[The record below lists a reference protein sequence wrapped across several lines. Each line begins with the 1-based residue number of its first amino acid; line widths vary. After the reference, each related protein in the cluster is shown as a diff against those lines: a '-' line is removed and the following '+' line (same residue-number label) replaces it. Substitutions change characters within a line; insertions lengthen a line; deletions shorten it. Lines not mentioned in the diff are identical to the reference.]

1 MVKKLTELD
10 HDSIGRYQPDQD
22 NVDKKKMGDKRMPKL
37 TLKMIN
43 RLKKIRA
50 SKSLETHNKK
60 KILGVMYGV
69 PAEGE
74 EGGGGGG
81 GSPF

>member
-1 MVKKLTELD
+1 MVKKLYELD
-10 HDSIGRYQPDQD
+10 HDSIDRYQPDQD
-22 NVDKKKMGDKRMPKL
+22 NVEKKSFGDSRKPKL

-50 SKSLETHNKK
+50 SKSLEMHSKK

-74 EGGGGGG
+74 EGGGGG
-81 GSPF
+81 SPF